1 MGTAAMPSLTVV
13 SLLIGVIAV
22 LVLYAFF
29 YAIGRV
35 DDLSDEDHD
44 EPLP

>member
-1 MGTAAMPSLTVV
+1 MHASLTIV